1 MLLMV
6 KKIFSHKK
14 VLILVIGVVIASGYF
29 GYTKLIKKSTQET
42 TYQTAKVEKGTLIET
57 VSASG
62 AVTTANNTPVVT
74 QVTGK
79 ITKLYVNNG
88 DTVKAGQPIAVI
100 ELDQSSRQKYLQQT
114 ASYQN
119 SVNSLESA
127 KNSLRQNEV
136 DAKTADNN
144 FVKGAIDENKSE
156 DSLTYQQ
163 LYTAKRVAEEK
174 YQIQQKAVE
183 SAQMSLSSSALSLQ
197 NYSPTM
203 YAPISGVITGLS
215 LREGSVIPAQAVSSS
230 TNTLSQNIAYITT
243 SSLPIVS
250 VSLTEIDIP
259 KVQIGNKATLT
270 FDAFPDK
277 TFTGKVFS
285 INTTGSV
292 SSGVTSYPTTIILD
306 TENAGIYANMSTTAN
321 IIITSKDNVLY
332 VPSSAVVTQN
342 TAGVTGNETVV
353 RKLVNGK
360 MEYSVVETGISS
372 DAGIE
377 IVSGV
382 NEGDEVI
389 TAVVTA
395 TSSPTSG
402 SSSSPFGI
410 RTGGMG
416 GGGGFRRD

>member
-1 MLLMV
+1 MV
-6 KKIFSHKK
+6 AKLNAMTKKRVILIVSAAV
-14 VLILVIGVVIASGYF
+14 VLTGGYF
-29 GYTKLIKKSTQET
+29 GYTKFFKKPVQAT
-42 TYQTAKVEKGTLIET
+42 TYQTAVVQRGTLVET

-88 DTVKAGQPIAVI
+88 DAVKVGHALAVI
-100 ELDQSSRQKYLQQT
+100 ELDQASQQKYLQQL

-127 KNSLRQNEV
+127 KNNLRQYET

-144 FVKGAIDENKSE
+144 FIKGALDEGKNE

-183 SAQMSLSSSALSLQ
+183 SAQMSLSSAALSLQ
-197 NYSPTM
+197 NYSPII

-215 LREGSVIPAQAVSSS
+215 LQEGSVIPAQAVSSS

-250 VSLTEIDIP
+250 VNLTEIDIP
-259 KVQIGNKATLT
+259 KVQVGNKATLT
-270 FDAFPDK
+270 FDAFPSK

-306 TENAGIYANMSTTAN
+306 TENPKIYANMSATAA

-332 VPSSAVVTQN
+332 VPSAAVVSQN
-342 TAGVTGNETVV
+342 NETAV
-353 RKLVNGK
+353 RKLVNGQI
-360 MEYSVVETGISS
+360 EYSVVVMGISS
-372 DAGIE
+372 DAGVE

-382 NEGDEVI
+382 NEGDEVV
-389 TAVVTA
+389 TAVVSA
-395 TSSPTSG
+395 ASSTTG
-402 SSSSPFGI
+402 GTSSPFGI
-410 RTGGMG
+410 RTGGA
-416 GGGGFRRD
+416 GGGFRRD

>member
-1 MLLMV
+1 MV
-6 KKIFSHKK
+6 KKEFISKK
-14 VLILVIGVVIASGYF
+14 ILAVAVVLFVGFGYF
-29 GYTKLIKKSTQET
+29 GYTKLVKKSAQEVS
-42 TYQTAKVEKGTLIET
+42 YKTAKVEKGTLVET

-79 ITKLYVNNG
+79 IITLFVKNG
-88 DTVKAGQPIAVI
+88 DSVKVGQKIATV
-100 ELDQSSRQKYLQQT
+100 ELDQASNQKYIQQL
-114 ASYQN
+114 AAYQN
-119 SVNSLESA
+119 AVNSLASA
-127 KNSLRQNEV
+127 KNTLRQNEV
-136 DAKTADNN
+136 DARTADDA
-144 FVKGAIDENKSE
+144 FVKGALDKNKSK
-156 DSLTYQQ
+156 DGLTYDQ
-163 LYTAKRVAEEK
+163 LYTAKRVAEERF
-174 YQIQQKAVE
+174 QIQQKAVD
-183 SAQMSLSSSALSLQ
+183 SSQLALNSSAMTLQ
-197 NYSPTM
+197 NYSPTI

-259 KVQIGNKATLT
+259 KVEIGAKATLT
-270 FDAFPDK
+270 FDAFPNT

-306 TENAGIYANMSTTAN
+306 TENPKIYANMSATAN

-332 VPSSAVVTQN
+332 VPAASVVQQN
-342 TAGVTGNETVV
+342 GSDAV
-353 RKLVNGK
+353 RKLVNGQL
-360 MEYSVVETGISS
+360 EYLPVETGLST

-377 IVSGV
+377 IVSGLA
-382 NEGDEVI
+382 EGDELV
-389 TAVVTA
+389 TAVVA
-395 TSSPTSG
+395 SG
-402 SSSSPFGI
+402 ASTTGGSSSPFGI